1 MNYND
6 NDFNQ
11 TWETWRRYVIE
22 SIKKLDEEVDK
33 VKENINKDRIENTKE
48 FTRLSTTATIYG
60 LVGGTIIS
68 LVITIVAGVTISNI
82 TKSERDSYNQ
92 TTIEQRYQDSENR

>member
-33 VKENINKDRIENTKE
+33 VKESVNKDKIENARE

-60 LVGGTIIS
+60 LVGGAVIS
-68 LVITIVAGVTISNI
+68 LLITIAAGVIVYNI
-82 TKSERDSYNQ
+82 TERDSYDQ
-92 TTIEQRYQDSENR
+92 IIIEQKYQDLEDR

>member
-33 VKENINKDRIENTKE
+33 VKESVNKDRIENTRE
-48 FTRLSTTATIYG
+48 FTRLSTTATMYG
-60 LVGGTIIS
+60 VVGGTIIS
-68 LVITIVAGVTISNI
+68 LVITIIAGVSVFHI

-92 TTIEQRYQDSENR
+92 TVIEQQYQDSENR